1 MANPVHESHTLV
13 EFYMEAVEHKFESEK
28 AGRPIFKEI
37 PFVRIVVPGDRN
49 NITEGKATEYHK
61 TRYPNAW
68 RAFEAGQAQG
78 ITGTPLETW
87 PQITRAHVKEAK
99 YYEVH
104 TVEQLASLADIHCQ
118 RLGMGWTELRQKA
131 KDFLAIAE
139 GTAQQTA
146 QAAENERL
154 RQEMENMK
162 AQLAE
167 LSANAQKAK
176 PGRPKQ
182 EPVEA

>member
-1 MANPVHESHTLV
+1 MANPVHESHTFV
-13 EFYMEAVEHKFESEK
+13 EFYLEPVEHKFDSEK
-28 AGRPIFKEI
+28 EGRPVFKEI
-37 PFVRIVVPGDRN
+37 PYVRIVVPGDRN
-49 NITEGKATEYHK
+49 NVLEVKATQYHK
-61 TRYPNAW
+61 NRYPNAW
-68 RAFEAGQAQG
+68 KAFEAGQTQG
-78 ITGTPLETW
+78 FSGTRLEEW
-87 PQITRAHVKEAK
+87 PQITRAQVKEAK
-99 YYEVH
+99 FYEVH
-104 TVEQLASLADIHCQ
+104 TVEQLAALADIHCQ

-131 KDFLAIAE
+131 KAYLDIAA
-139 GTAQQTA
+139 GTANQTA